1 MNISKLFCIVNLL
14 FSMGFLEIKWVDIFD
29 ILLVSLLIFNIYKL
43 MQGTLA
49 VRVSGGFLVL
59 YFLYL
64 LVQATEMELFTA
76 ILHQFM
82 EVGVIVAVI
91 LFQQEI
97 KKFLLILGKST
108 DIQESTFLGG
118 IFHRRKNSLE
128 GNFSVAGILEAMKE
142 LGSTNTGALMVI
154 SRNATEMASYLETG
168 DKLDSILSKRLL
180 ISIFNKYSPLH
191 DGAVIIYDGRIQA
204 ARCILPV
211 SENQSIPASMGLR
224 HRAGIGMSEVTDSLI
239 LLVSEE
245 TGQLSVAQNGEIDS
259 NLSLPE
265 IRAKMN
271 QYLKQE

>member
-1 MNISKLFCIVNLL
+1 MNLL
-14 FSMGFLEIKWVDIFD
+14 FTIGFLEIEWVDMLD
-29 ILLVSLLIFNIYKL
+29 IVLVSLLIFNVYKL
-43 MQGTLA
+43 MKDTLA
-49 VRVSGGFLVL
+49 LRVSGGFLVL

-76 ILHQFM
+76 ILEQFM

-91 LFQQEI
+91 LFQQEL

-108 DIQESTFLGG
+108 SIQESGFLGG
-118 IFHRRKNSLE
+118 IFHRRKKLQTCASA
-128 GNFSVAGILEAMKE
+128 SSIIEAMKA

-154 SRNATEMASYLETG
+154 SRNMGEMAGYLETG
-168 DKLDSILSKRLL
+168 DRLDSVLSKRLL

-191 DGAVIIYDGRIQA
+191 DGAVIIFEGRIMA

-224 HRAGIGMSEVTDSLI
+224 HRAGIGISELTDTLI

-245 TGQLSVAQNGEIDS
+245 TGQLSVAQNGEVDA

-265 IRAKMN
+265 IRVRINRYLN
-271 QYLKQE
+271 QN

>member
-1 MNISKLFCIVNLL
+1 MNLL
-14 FSMGFLEIKWVDIFD
+14 FFIGFLEIEWVDILD

-108 DIQESTFLGG
+108 DIQESNFLGG
-118 IFHRRKNSLE
+118 IFHRRKNNLE
-128 GNFSVAGILEAMKE
+128 GGFSIAGILEAMKE

-154 SRNATEMASYLETG
+154 SRNMSEMTGYLETG
-168 DKLDSILSKRLL
+168 DRLDGVLSKRLL

-191 DGAVIIYDGRIQA
+191 DGAVIICEGRIQA

-224 HRAGIGMSEVTDSLI
+224 HRAGIGMSEITDALV

-245 TGQLSVAQNGEIDS
+245 TGQLSISQNGEIDH

-265 IRAKMN
+265 IRAKIN
-271 QYLKQE
+271 QYLQQD